1 MKTMHVQSF
10 SIISAS
16 LYIYIYIVNRPVRT
30 GCRAGPVRITNDR
43 KAISGRTLEFDHL
56 IRAGVTTMRPTPMDY
71 FADLEEQSS
80 RVAMEVDD
88 VDPLEMFGEGVLS
101 GDSKLA
107 DADFFNSF
115 GDDFD
120 DTDIH

>member
-1 MKTMHVQSF
+1 
-10 SIISAS
+10 
-16 LYIYIYIVNRPVRT
+16 
-30 GCRAGPVRITNDR
+30 
-43 KAISGRTLEFDHL
+43 
-56 IRAGVTTMRPTPMDY
+56 MRPTPMDY

-80 RVAMEVDD
+80 TVAMEVDD